1 MNEFAT
7 HEQLDTA
14 LNVAVEYG
22 HKSIRS
28 PRVLKAFKL
37 GKPII
42 YHRVNTPAPQRY
54 PVLYSFACVRGR
66 LFFRTFLVLEGSEGD
81 SFAGRV
87 ADESLFYVLHS
98 HAINRYVE
106 RHRFGGTLEE
116 AQRTILN
123 GLMINDVQK
132 DGTDETMYIHFDG
145 GIFLCTIS
153 DRVLHLRTFIMNR
166 QCSPIQR
173 MKSLTSEKNTK
184 KMKRE
189 FGLK

>member
-1 MNEFAT
+1 
-7 HEQLDTA
+7 
-14 LNVAVEYG
+14 
-22 HKSIRS
+22 
-28 PRVLKAFKL
+28 
-37 GKPII
+37 
-42 YHRVNTPAPQRY
+42 
-54 PVLYSFACVRGR
+54 
-66 LFFRTFLVLEGSEGD
+66 
-81 SFAGRV
+81 
-87 ADESLFYVLHS
+87 
-98 HAINRYVE
+98 
-106 RHRFGGTLEE
+106 
-116 AQRTILN
+116 
-123 GLMINDVQK
+123 MINDVQK